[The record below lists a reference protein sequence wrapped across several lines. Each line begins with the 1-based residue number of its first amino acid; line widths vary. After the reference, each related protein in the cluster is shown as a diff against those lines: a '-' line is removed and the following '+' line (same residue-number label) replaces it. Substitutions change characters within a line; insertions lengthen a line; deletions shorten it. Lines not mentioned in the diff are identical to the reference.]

1 MSESIF
7 VSKNGKSRM
16 EVMNNEFTMI
26 FRDGSSVSFPF
37 SSINE
42 FISWLD
48 EENELTNKLLKE
60 KNDNIKLI
68 NELEEKLKSEK
79 VNSKELLHQ
88 IAEMTKDNSKSRKE
102 YNDLK
107 NDYRELS
114 LKVYKKEQEVE
125 RLEDDLQSEIKKLM
139 NMSFVE
145 RLKFAFTG
153 EL

>member
-16 EVMNNEFTMI
+16 EVTNNEFTMI

-60 KNDNIKLI
+60 KKDNNKCI
-68 NELEEKLKSEK
+68 NELKEKLKSEK
-79 VNSKELLHQ
+79 AKSKDLLHQ
-88 IAEMTKDNSKSRKE
+88 FKEMTKDNCENRKE
-102 YNDLK
+102 YNDLR
-107 NDYRELS
+107 NNYRELS
-114 LKVYKKEQEVE
+114 LKVYKNEQETE
-125 RLEDDLQSEIKKLM
+125 RLEADLHSQIRKLM